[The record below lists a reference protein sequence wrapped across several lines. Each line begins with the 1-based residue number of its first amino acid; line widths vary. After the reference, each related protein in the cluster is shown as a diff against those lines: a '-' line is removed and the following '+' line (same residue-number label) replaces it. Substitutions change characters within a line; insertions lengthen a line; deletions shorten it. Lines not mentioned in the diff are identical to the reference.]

1 MNHPSK
7 NRVLRAVKSFF
18 SPIAAAINALY
29 SRFEQ
34 CAEERPLLT
43 PAILALLL
51 NLLIE
56 MLGRRSVIDGA
67 AHLLLHPYV
76 FFINAL
82 ILFVTLLPAFLFS
95 RRAFVYS
102 CVTTGWLIL
111 GITNFVLLGMRNTPL
126 AAIDFGLIVSC
137 FGILHVY
144 LNLFQIIL
152 IVIGILLLLLGLV
165 RLFRRTKKQPI
176 PPGTRIRR
184 MAAVAASAVCTAL
197 ILGFSLHIRAFTTE
211 FPDLAAAYSDY
222 GFAYC
227 FSLSVL
233 DRGIDRPVDY
243 SGEEIGEILDN
254 IGVESDTEDLTAA
267 ETTPVD
273 APVSGETPPTDN
285 TLPNVIFVQLESFF
299 DVKRLKGISFSEDP
313 TPVFTALKDT
323 CPSGYLTVPSIGA
336 GTANT
341 EFEIL
346 SGMNLDDFGAGEYP
360 YKTVLRTATC
370 ESMAY
375 HLRALGHTAHALH
388 NNTGTFYERHRVYS
402 MLGFDTFVPLE
413 HMTGVTCN
421 PLGWAKDAVLTKEIR
436 ACLDSTPGQDFV
448 FAVSVQPHG
457 KYPDDTEPPSSE
469 DAYDLPSLIDRLF
482 DEEAAEGDSLA
493 GNLTGNV
500 TATLTPEEL
509 ASQRIT
515 VSGIDDEGLAAQYRY
530 YVNQLYETDAFIGAL
545 IADLS
550 AADEDTVLVLY
561 GDHLPCFDY
570 TADDLADGSTPYE
583 TEYVIWSNYGMTADD
598 RNLHAYQLA
607 AHVQSC
613 IGTEEGIITRLHQT
627 YLAQQTE
634 GSDDADEISRT
645 DAYLSALEMLEYDML
660 YGDRAVWDGISP
672 YLPTDLRYGIRDVQI
687 HSIRAVGTSL
697 YLSGENFTPFSRVL
711 IGDEMTETI
720 YVDETT
726 LLLPEVFPEDG
737 EQFTVIQAGA
747 DGVALGAS
755 NVFIFSGAD

>member
-1 MNHPSK
+1 MKSTIA
-7 NRVLRAVKSFF
+7 NRIRQTAKTLLH
-18 SPIAAAINALY
+18 AAAAAGGNLY
-29 SRFEQ
+29 ARFERYTW
-34 CAEERPLLT
+34 ERPLLT
-43 PAILALLL
+43 PAVLALIL
-51 NLLIE
+51 NLIIE
-56 MLGRRSVIDGA
+56 MLGRRSVIDGI
-67 AHLLLHPYV
+67 AHLFLHPYI
-76 FFINAL
+76 FIINAM
-82 ILFVTLLPAFLFS
+82 ILFVTLIPALLFT

-102 CVTTGWLIL
+102 CVTVGWLTL
-111 GITNFVLLGMRNTPL
+111 GITNCVLLGMRNTPL

-137 FGILHVY
+137 LGIINVY

-152 IVIGILLLLLGLV
+152 IILALLLVLTGLV
-165 RLFRRTKKQPI
+165 RLFRRTKKRPVSRI
-176 PPGTRIRR
+176 TRIRHIG
-184 MAAVAASAVCTAL
+184 AVAASAAGCSL
-197 ILGFSLHIRAFTTE
+197 LLLFSLHIRAFTTD

-243 SGEEIGEILDN
+243 SGAEIDEILDS
-254 IGVESDTEDLTAA
+254 IGAESDTSGITETETLPENTPMPPADATPAED
-267 ETTPVD
+267 
-273 APVSGETPPTDN
+273 
-285 TLPNVIFVQLESFF
+285 LPNVIFVQLESFF
-299 DVKRLKGISFSEDP
+299 DVKRLTGITFSEDP

-370 ESMAY
+370 ESAAFHM
-375 HLRALGHTAHALH
+375 RALGHTAHALH
-388 NNTGTFYERHRVYS
+388 NNTGTFYERHHVYS
-402 MLGFDTFVPLE
+402 MLGFETFVSLE
-413 HMTGVTCN
+413 HMTGVTYN
-421 PLGWAKDAVLTKEIR
+421 PLGWAKDTVLTQEIR
-436 ACLDSTPGQDFV
+436 ACLDSTPGRDFV

-457 KYPDDTEPPSSE
+457 KYPDDTEPSAD
-469 DAYDLPSLIDRLF
+469 DAYDLPSLLDRLF
-482 DEEAAEGDSLA
+482 DSEAENSIG

-500 TATLTPEEL
+500 TAHLTQEEL
-509 ASQRIT
+509 APQRIS
-515 VSGIDDEGLAAQYRY
+515 VSGIDDEGLAAQYNY
-530 YVNQLYETDAFIGAL
+530 YINQLYETDAFIGAL
-545 IADLS
+545 IADL
-550 AADEDTVLVLY
+550 AASDERTILVLY

-583 TEYVIWSNYGMTADD
+583 TEYVIWNNYGMTAPD
-598 RNLHAYQLA
+598 RDLHAYQLS

-627 YLAQQTE
+627 YLAEQTA
-634 GSDDADEISRT
+634 DAETAADGVSRT

-660 YGDRAVWDGISP
+660 YGDRAVWGGISP
-672 YLPTDLRYGIRDVQI
+672 YLPTDLRYGIRDVRI
-687 HSIRAVGTSL
+687 HGIRAVGTSL

-711 IGDEMTETI
+711 IGDDPAETI

-726 LLLPEVFPEDG
+726 LLLPDALPEDG
-737 EQFTVIQAGA
+737 DRFTVIQAGA